1 MCDPSVSF
9 GSRRSARDGDVGKVF
24 RAVLALK
31 QAHALLMAGCKSAI
45 GDALERHTIGLAH
58 PAHRGMAIAGQKPA
72 VVDEPIARAGVSA
85 PVDESVLVGEQR
97 DLVGA

>member
-1 MCDPSVSF
+1 HEP
-9 GSRRSARDGDVGKVF
+9 
-24 RAVLALK
+24 LI
-31 QAHALLMAGCKSAI
+31 AGRKCAI

-58 PAHRGMAIAGQKPA
+58 PAHRRMAIAGQKPS
-72 VVDEPIARAGVSA
+72 VVDEPIAGPGVSA